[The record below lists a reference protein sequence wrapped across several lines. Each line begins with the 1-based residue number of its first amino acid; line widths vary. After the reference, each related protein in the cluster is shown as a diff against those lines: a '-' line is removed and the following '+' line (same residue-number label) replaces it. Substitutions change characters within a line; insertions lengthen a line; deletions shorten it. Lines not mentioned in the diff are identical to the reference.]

1 MQEVWGEALSGGWDR
16 EADRGGRA
24 QKTNENRVRLERI
37 IVIAGILVVLFL
49 TLVTSSYYQNVLNQ
63 VEKDGGRMET
73 NTATI
78 MS

>member
-1 MQEVWGEALSGGWDR
+1 M
-16 EADRGGRA
+16 
-24 QKTNENRVRLERI
+24 KTRVRLERI

-63 VEKDGGRMET
+63 VGRTAGRMET